1 MLPPKRALYKHG
13 VHPVDSPV
21 MVSHTEVRV
30 RYAET
35 DQMGVA
41 YHANYLIWCEV
52 GRTDFI
58 RELGV
63 TYAEME
69 RRGVLLAV
77 SEAKLRFHA
86 SARYDDVVRVE
97 TRLSAVRSR
106 MVTFEYELF
115 RLAASGASGAERLA
129 SASTSLIS
137 IAPGGKP
144 VAMPAEF
151 RAMLEAAAAASLG

>member
-1 MLPPKRALYKHG
+1 ML
-13 VHPVDSPV
+13 ST
-21 MVSHTEVRV
+21 TEVRV

-41 YHANYLIWCEV
+41 YHANYLVWCEV

-77 SEAKLRFHA
+77 SEASLRFHA
-86 SARYDDVVRVE
+86 SARYDDLVRIE
-97 TRLSAVRSR
+97 TRLTGVRSR
-106 MVTFEYELF
+106 MVAFDYELS
-115 RLAASGASGAERLA
+115 RVAADGSEVTRLA
-129 SASTSLIS
+129 SARTELVSLGR
-137 IAPGGKP
+137 AGRP
-144 VAMPAEF
+144 VAMPTEF
-151 RAMLEAAAAASLG
+151 RTLLESAVEPVH